1 MRKGKCREC
10 GCEMTSTRKPKTFCS
25 SECRTAHTN
34 RRRDRGAQLYDL
46 FMAMRYERSLAIKFG
61 VWTTMCQ
68 LAAEWRRE
76 DEGQRDGRKSW
87 GDWIGWI
94 EKNGVRLSAILIGDR
109 GRWNWNGLRKQSP
122 RKAA

>member
-46 FMAMRYERSLAIKFG
+46 FMAMRYERELAVKLH

-76 DEGQRDGRKSW
+76 DDGQRDGRKSW
-87 GDWIGWI
+87 GDWRAWLD
-94 EKNGVRLSAILIGDR
+94 KNGVRLAAILIGTP
-109 GRWNWNGLRKQSP
+109 GKFNWNGLRRTP